1 MASRAADWLRQAQRD
16 LRHAEHSFEDADHE
30 WACFAAQ
37 QAAEKA
43 LNAVYQKM
51 GAEARGHSVTAL
63 IGNLPR
69 NLPAGESL
77 LEKAKVLDKYYIPT
91 RYPNSFERGIPGEY
105 FTADEAKVAINFAR
119 DILDFS
125 REIVERRGG

>member
-16 LRHAEHSFEDADHE
+16 LRHAEHAVEDADYE

-43 LNAVYQKM
+43 LKAVYQKM

-69 NLPAGESL
+69 SLASPATL

-91 RYPNSFERGIPGEY
+91 RYPNSFEQGIPGEY
-105 FTADEAKVAINFAR
+105 FTGDEAKVAINFSR
-119 DILDFS
+119 EILDFS
-125 REIVERRGG
+125 REIVERGNG

>member
-16 LRHAEHSFEDADHE
+16 LRHAEHAFEDGDYE

-43 LNAVYQKM
+43 LKAVYQKM

-63 IGNLPR
+63 IGSLPQSFP
-69 NLPAGESL
+69 PAAVL

-105 FTADEAKVAINFAR
+105 FTADEAKGAISFAR
-119 DILDFS
+119 EILEFS
-125 REIVERRGG
+125 GEIVGRESG